1 MSPKTQLPTIEDVA
15 RQAGVSI
22 ATVSRVLNSTAMVEA
37 STAQRVRETIAA
49 LNYIPRPA
57 ARSLAGFKTGS
68 IGLLLPEISG
78 EFFQPL
84 LRGIESAAREA
95 DYDLLIHST
104 RLTHHD
110 PSYSRPLAE
119 HNVDGLIIFPESV
132 NSGDL
137 LRLGRMNFPVVLLMQ
152 EPLEEAHFPA
162 IQVENRLAAQELV
175 SHLIRVHA
183 KRRIAFLRGPAGH
196 MDSLSREA
204 GYRSALQAYGLEANP
219 ELVGDGAFDKQAA
232 YHVVLDWLK
241 TGLDFDAVFAGND
254 DAAIGVVS
262 ALRQAGREAAV
273 VGFDDVP
280 IAGYIHPAL
289 TTVSVPV
296 EQVGRT
302 AVKLVMDLMRGDFVP
317 PITSLP
323 SRLVVRESCGCPFDP
338 QTGLEGD
345 LPFPF

>member
-22 ATVSRVLNSTAMVEA
+22 ATVSRVLNSTAIVEA
-37 STAQRVRETIAA
+37 STARRVREAIAA

-110 PSYSRPLAE
+110 PTYNRPLAE

-132 NSGDL
+132 NPGEL
-137 LRLGRMNFPVVLLMQ
+137 LRLARMKFPVVLLMQ
-152 EPLEEAHFPA
+152 QPLEDAPFPA
-162 IQVENRLAAQELV
+162 IQVENQLAAQELV
-175 SHLIRVHA
+175 SHLIQVHA

-196 MDSLSREA
+196 MDSLSRES
-204 GYRSALQAYGLEANP
+204 GYRSALHANGLEASP
-219 ELVGDGAFDKQAA
+219 DLIGSGDFDKQVA
-232 YHVVLDWLK
+232 YHTVLNWLK

-254 DAAIGVVS
+254 DAAIGAIT
-262 ALRQAGREAAV
+262 ALRQAGRQAAV

-302 AVKLVMDLMRGDFVP
+302 AVKHVLDLLRGDFVP
-317 PITSLP
+317 PVTSLP
-323 SRLVVRESCGCPFDP
+323 SRLVVRESCGCRFTPL
-338 QTGLEGD
+338 TGLEGEQ
-345 LPFPF
+345 PFPF